1 MSLTTPM
8 KIIIAILLIGLIGAG
23 FYVLDY
29 KAKWDDLAAKQK
41 ELTECSAQLAKIQ
54 DEIKALPELTRQV
67 EQKEA
72 EMKSLVSS
80 TRTAGGADEKPEMFV
95 ANYIQEIERMVISQQ
110 ESTGDYDFDIVSITP
125 GNAGAAAPPP
135 SADNK
140 GGPGAPPPDPG
151 AGGGTPEALAQ
162 FPTRVFNMSMTGK
175 YSTLIDFLYQLGAM
189 KLDRLVTINKISLSP
204 GKAEGNASPVLTVSL
219 PITAYMKTG
228 N

>member
-29 KAKWDDLAAKQK
+29 KAKWDELSAKTK
-41 ELTECSAQLAKIQ
+41 ELADSQAALLKIQ
-54 DEIKALPELTRQV
+54 EEIKALPELTRQV

-72 EMKSLVSS
+72 EMKTLVSTS
-80 TRTAGGADEKPEMFV
+80 RNSNSGAETPENFV

-110 ESTGDYDFDIVSITP
+110 EATGDYDFDIVSIAP
-125 GNAGAAAPPP
+125 GVAGQASPA
-135 SADNK
+135 SGDNK
-140 GGPGAPPPDPG
+140 TPGAPPPPDG
-151 AGGGTPEALAQ
+151 GGGGTPEALQ
-162 FPTRVFNMSMTGK
+162 GFPTRVFNMNMTGK
-175 YSTLIDFLYQLGAM
+175 YSTVIDFLYQLGAM
-189 KLDRLVTINKISLSP
+189 KLDRLVTINRISLSP
-204 GKAEGNASPVLTVSL
+204 GKAEGNASPVLTVTL

>member
-1 MSLTTPM
+1 MNNMSLTTPM

-29 KAKWDDLAAKQK
+29 KAKWDDLNAKSK
-41 ELTECSAQLAKIQ
+41 ELADSQAQLLKIQ
-54 DEIKALPELTRQV
+54 EEIKALPELTRQV
-67 EQKEA
+67 EQKER
-72 EMKSLVSS
+72 EMKELVSTS
-80 TRTAGGADEKPEMFV
+80 QRTGGATETPELFV

-125 GNAGAAAPPP
+125 GSAGQAAPAGD
-135 SADNK
+135 SKAA
-140 GGPGAPPPDPG
+140 PGAPPPPE
-151 AGGGTPEALAQ
+151 GGGTPEALQ
-162 FPTRVFNMSMTGK
+162 GFPTRVFNMNMTGK

-189 KLDRLVTINKISLSP
+189 KLDRLVTINRISLAP
-204 GKAEGNASPVLTVSL
+204 GKSEGNASPVLTVTL

>member
-41 ELTECSAQLAKIQ
+41 ELTECSGQLAKIQ

-80 TRTAGGADEKPEMFV
+80 TQHSGEEKPEMFV

-125 GNAGAAAPPP
+125 GTAGQAAPQP
-135 SADNK
+135 SGDK
-140 GGPGAPPPDPG
+140 GGAPGAPPPEAG
-151 AGGGTPEALAQ
+151 AGGGTPEALAA

-204 GKAEGNASPVLTVSL
+204 NRAEGNASPVLTVTL